1 MGKLI
6 PAVEANLA
14 TFITTMTDRLVALQG
29 TDSPFVE
36 EKYFDVVVEQ
46 PTGDSCQVKL
56 RFKFTHTTADDAPV
70 ANLESQLKDNLD
82 EIPAT
87 CSVVQITRSI
97 TLGGGG
103 TTEGSANY
111 VIEQAESSG

>member
-1 MGKLI
+1 MGKLL

-29 TDSPFVE
+29 TDSPYIA
-36 EKYFDVVVEQ
+36 EKYFDMEPEQ
-46 PTGDSCQVKL
+46 PTGDSCAVKL
-56 RFKFTHTTADDAPV
+56 RFKFTHDSTDDAPITG
-70 ANLESQLKDNLD
+70 LEGQLKDNLD

-87 CSVVQITRSI
+87 CSVLQITRSL

-111 VIEQAESSG
+111 VVEAAEGG